1 MHLILPTR
9 SYQAPKYAWFFFHQN
24 PCIYNGSILG
34 SEPSSIQVSW
44 NLFFFFFF
52 LLCGFV
58 ILQTIQPTNKHAET
72 CEKIIFLA
80 KATMLRTCSYLLVP
94 SGKSVINVIHH
105 KLLFQSINLQILF
118 REFAVWYCCSSISWC
133 QSIAFFVSMHSCLP
147 PPMIHC
153 AFSCLS
159 LKFGDV

>member
-1 MHLILPTR
+1 MPD
-9 SYQAPKYAWFFFHQN
+9 FFFIKIHAF
-24 PCIYNGSILG
+24 IMG
-34 SEPSSIQVSW
+34 
-44 NLFFFFFF
+44 LFWAVNHPPFKFPEIFFPFFSF

-147 PPMIHC
+147 PPMIHS
-153 AFSCLS
+153 AFLCLS